1 MISVKSSRLKLEALK
16 PKDKTMNSQLNNSK
30 YLTKARIRFSLLA
43 LCLLLLSACA
53 TTQKVAIQQTDVNCA
68 FLANECALL
77 TPGGEGQVGLRYIN
91 PAAQWTQ
98 YNKIMIDPVTFWS
111 GSSTRV
117 SPADQQTLVNYLSQ
131 QLTLHLGQK
140 FVIVQQPG
148 PGIMKLDAALVDMSS
163 ATPMLRTISMM
174 VPQARLLSS
183 LKYLATG
190 SFPFVGGAQA
200 ELKITD
206 SVSGEVLGL
215 FVDRRI
221 GGGAVTNAFQWR
233 WGDAEN
239 AVNHW
244 AELAATRLSSW
255 TSGTAPQ

>member
-1 MISVKSSRLKLEALK
+1 
-16 PKDKTMNSQLNNSK
+16 MNITLNNSN
-30 YLTKARIRFSLLA
+30 YPTKARFRLPLLG

-53 TTQKVAIQQTDVNCA
+53 TTQKVAIDQADVNCA
-68 FLANECALL
+68 FLAGECALL
-77 TPGGEGQVGLRYIN
+77 TPGVKGQAGLRYLN

-98 YNKIMIDPVTFWS
+98 YNKVMIDPVTFWS
-111 GSSTRV
+111 GSETRV
-117 SPADQQTLVNYLSQ
+117 SPADQQTLVNYLHQ
-131 QLTLHLGQK
+131 QLNKHLGQK
-140 FVIVQQPG
+140 FEIVHQPG
-148 PGIMKLDAALVDMSS
+148 PGVMKLDAALVDMSS
-163 ATPMLRTISMM
+163 ATPMLRTITMI

-183 LKYLATG
+183 LRYLATG
-190 SFPFVGGAQA
+190 TFPFVGGAQA

-206 SVSGEVLGL
+206 SASGEVLGL

-244 AELAATRLSSW
+244 AEMATERLYSW
-255 TSGTAPQ
+255 TSGTATP